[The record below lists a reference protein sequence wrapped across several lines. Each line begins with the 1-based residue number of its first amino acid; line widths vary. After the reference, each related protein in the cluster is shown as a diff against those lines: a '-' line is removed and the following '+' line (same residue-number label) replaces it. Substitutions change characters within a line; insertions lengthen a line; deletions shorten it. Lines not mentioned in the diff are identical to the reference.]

1 MIRINLLPVEE
12 AERAAERRTNLALGS
27 LVLGIMVFVFVVAHV
42 WQTARFASANRQL
55 RRINA
60 DIAAL
65 AGPYADVTRME
76 QQKKELSEKL
86 RVISQLEA
94 KKVGPVRILAG
105 LSEATPEKLWLT
117 EYADAGG
124 KLKLTG
130 FGADEQTVADFLRKL
145 DAKIAHALKAIDPVL
160 ARYVDGG
167 RAPHEHAVWMR
178 SGVGLYLHLLATGQ
192 EPLQHECLCQFWPG
206 LTRDGY
212 RQNQE
217 IRERFEYV
225 VKIARKEFKGLWE

>member
-55 RRINA
+55 RRVNA

-145 DAKIAHALKAIDPVL
+145 GVLPVFQSVDLDETSQVTQDGVKLKKFVISGQIDYGAPAGAAQTASGKTPV
-160 ARYVDGG
+160 G
-167 RAPHEHAVWMR
+167 
-178 SGVGLYLHLLATGQ
+178 SGV
-192 EPLQHECLCQFWPG
+192 
-206 LTRDGY
+206 
-212 RQNQE
+212 
-217 IRERFEYV
+217 
-225 VKIARKEFKGLWE
+225 AR

>member
-94 KKVGPVRILAG
+94 KKIGPVRILAG

-145 DAKIAHALKAIDPVL
+145 GVLPVFQSVDLDETSQVTQEGVKLKKFVISGQIDYGAPAGAAQTASGKTPV
-160 ARYVDGG
+160 G
-167 RAPHEHAVWMR
+167 
-178 SGVGLYLHLLATGQ
+178 SGV
-192 EPLQHECLCQFWPG
+192 
-206 LTRDGY
+206 
-212 RQNQE
+212 
-217 IRERFEYV
+217 
-225 VKIARKEFKGLWE
+225 AR

>member
-145 DAKIAHALKAIDPVL
+145 GVLPVFQSVDLDETSQATQEGVKLKKFVISGQIDYGAPAGAAQTASGKTPV
-160 ARYVDGG
+160 G
-167 RAPHEHAVWMR
+167 
-178 SGVGLYLHLLATGQ
+178 SGV
-192 EPLQHECLCQFWPG
+192 
-206 LTRDGY
+206 
-212 RQNQE
+212 
-217 IRERFEYV
+217 
-225 VKIARKEFKGLWE
+225 AR

>member
-145 DAKIAHALKAIDPVL
+145 GVLPVFQSVDLDETSQVTQEGVKLKKFVISGQIDYGAPAGAAQTASGKTPV
-160 ARYVDGG
+160 G
-167 RAPHEHAVWMR
+167 
-178 SGVGLYLHLLATGQ
+178 SGV
-192 EPLQHECLCQFWPG
+192 
-206 LTRDGY
+206 
-212 RQNQE
+212 
-217 IRERFEYV
+217 
-225 VKIARKEFKGLWE
+225 AR

>member
-60 DIAAL
+60 DISAL

-94 KKVGPVRILAG
+94 KKIGPVRILAG

-145 DAKIAHALKAIDPVL
+145 GVLPVFQSVDLDETSQVTQEGVKLKKFVISGQIDYGAPAGAAQTASGKTPV
-160 ARYVDGG
+160 G
-167 RAPHEHAVWMR
+167 
-178 SGVGLYLHLLATGQ
+178 SGV
-192 EPLQHECLCQFWPG
+192 
-206 LTRDGY
+206 
-212 RQNQE
+212 
-217 IRERFEYV
+217 
-225 VKIARKEFKGLWE
+225 AR

>member
-130 FGADEQTVADFLRKL
+130 FGSDEQTVADFLRKL
-145 DAKIAHALKAIDPVL
+145 GVLPVFQSVDLDETSQATQEGVKLKKFVISGQIDYGAPAGAAQTASGKTPV
-160 ARYVDGG
+160 G
-167 RAPHEHAVWMR
+167 
-178 SGVGLYLHLLATGQ
+178 SGV
-192 EPLQHECLCQFWPG
+192 
-206 LTRDGY
+206 
-212 RQNQE
+212 
-217 IRERFEYV
+217 
-225 VKIARKEFKGLWE
+225 AR

>member
-86 RVISQLEA
+86 RVIGQLEA

-145 DAKIAHALKAIDPVL
+145 GVLPVFQSVDLDETSQVTQEGVKLKKFVISGQIDYGAPAGAAQTASGKTPV
-160 ARYVDGG
+160 G
-167 RAPHEHAVWMR
+167 
-178 SGVGLYLHLLATGQ
+178 SGV
-192 EPLQHECLCQFWPG
+192 
-206 LTRDGY
+206 
-212 RQNQE
+212 
-217 IRERFEYV
+217 
-225 VKIARKEFKGLWE
+225 AR

>member
-145 DAKIAHALKAIDPVL
+145 GVLPVFQSVDLDETSQVTQDGVKLKKFVISGQIDYGAPAGAAQTASGKTPV
-160 ARYVDGG
+160 G
-167 RAPHEHAVWMR
+167 
-178 SGVGLYLHLLATGQ
+178 SGV
-192 EPLQHECLCQFWPG
+192 
-206 LTRDGY
+206 
-212 RQNQE
+212 
-217 IRERFEYV
+217 
-225 VKIARKEFKGLWE
+225 AR